1 MKEKIVLTFCFQR
14 YKIILQMTKEQREKH
29 KEDLQIIAK
38 KIGQIDDMEL
48 KGIAR
53 AFILG
58 YTEGRN
64 VGIRVG
70 QQKQTA

>member
-1 MKEKIVLTFCFQR
+1 
-14 YKIILQMTKEQREKH
+14 MTKEQREKR

>member
-1 MKEKIVLTFCFQR
+1 
-14 YKIILQMTKEQREKH
+14 MTKEQREKH
-29 KEDLQIIAK
+29 KEDLIIVAK
-38 KIGQIDDMEL
+38 KIAQIDDLEL
-48 KGIAR
+48 RGVAR
-53 AFILG
+53 AFMLG